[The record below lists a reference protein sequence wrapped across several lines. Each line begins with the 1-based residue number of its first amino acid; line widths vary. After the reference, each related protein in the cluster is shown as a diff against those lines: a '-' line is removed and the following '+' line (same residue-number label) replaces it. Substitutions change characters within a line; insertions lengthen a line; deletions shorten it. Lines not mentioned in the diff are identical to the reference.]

1 MRWLFID
8 TSVAGS
14 VRFGSLGGARP
25 TVRTVKGRS
34 GVLLPSIAG
43 KLGCEALR
51 DVCGVCVVDG
61 PGSFS
66 SIRGGVV
73 AANVLARSL
82 GVPLVG
88 VDASEAAD
96 LVRLGGRLAADAIPH
111 VATVLPR
118 YDAEPNI
125 TLPSKRRVHVV

>member
-34 GVLLPSIAG
+34 GVLLPSIVG
-43 KLGCEALR
+43 KFGREALR
-51 DVCGVCVVDG
+51 DACGVCVVDG

-82 GVPLVG
+82 DVPLVG
-88 VDASEAAD
+88 VDVSEAAD
-96 LVRLGGRLAADAIPH
+96 LGRLGERLASGAVPH
-111 VATVLPR
+111 AVTVLPR

-125 TLPSKRRVHVV
+125 TLPSKRRAPAV

>member
-8 TSVAGS
+8 TSVSGS
-14 VRFGSLGGARP
+14 VRLGFLGGTRP
-25 TVRTVKGRS
+25 SVRTVRGRS
-34 GVLLPSIAG
+34 GVLLPSLASRFG
-43 KLGCEALR
+43 REALEGL
-51 DVCGVCVVDG
+51 CGVCVVAG

-73 AANVLARSL
+73 AANVLARNL
-82 GVPLVG
+82 NLPLVG
-88 VDASEAAD
+88 VDVSEAAD
-96 LVRLGGRLAADAIPH
+96 LSQLSGRLLSDAITP

-125 TLPSKRRVHVV
+125 TMPKRQRIV

>member
-14 VRFGSLGGARP
+14 VRFGFLGGGRP
-25 TVRTVKGRS
+25 SVRTVKGRS
-34 GVLLPSIAG
+34 GVLLPSLASRFP
-43 KLGCEALR
+43 LPASSL
-51 DVCGVCVVDG
+51 CGICVVEG

-73 AANVLARSL
+73 AANVLARSFGL
-82 GVPLVG
+82 PLVG

-96 LVRLGGRLAADAIPH
+96 LPVLAKRLMADEIAH

-125 TLPSKRRVHVV
+125 TMPKERQRTV